1 LRLGK
6 TGRSLDMSLAEKISA
21 HLPQLRRFARL
32 LTGSQAAGDAAVARV
47 LQAVLADPSIFPELP
62 PRLGLYQ
69 CFLEAFTTRLEDKS
83 KDGMGLGPTAAR
95 SLAALSPQARQ
106 AFLLVT
112 VEEFSPHEA
121 AQILEISDRRTEQ
134 LLEEAGAVIGS
145 QISTD
150 VLIIEDEPLI
160 ALDLKTLLGDL
171 GHRVTS
177 IARTH
182 DDALRAASQTK
193 PGLVMADIRLADGSS
208 GLDAVNDI
216 LARFNVPV
224 IFVTAYPDRLM
235 TGERPEPTFLI
246 TKPFRED
253 AVKAIVSQVLF
264 FDQQAKRRVA

>member
-1 LRLGK
+1 
-6 TGRSLDMSLAEKISA
+6 MSLAEKIAA

-32 LTGSQAAGDAAVARV
+32 LTGSQKAGDMAVARV
-47 LQAVLADPSIFPELP
+47 LQAVLADPSIFPDLP
-62 PRLGLYQ
+62 PRIGLYK
-69 CFLEAFTTRLEDKS
+69 CFLEAFTTRFEDEN
-83 KDGMGLGPTAAR
+83 GNAMGLGATATR

-112 VEEFSPHEA
+112 VEEFSRRDA
-121 AQILEISDRRTEQ
+121 AQILEISDRRTEE

-160 ALDLKTLLGDL
+160 ALDLKTLLTGL

-182 DDALRAASQTK
+182 EDALRAATLAR

-216 LARFNVPV
+216 LSAFTVPV
-224 IFVTAYPDRLM
+224 IFVTAYPNTLM

-264 FDQQAKRRVA
+264 FDQQAKRRSIGQTGSDS